1 MHCRVRYLLDFDLKS
16 RSGQVWVLY
25 VAYCTTHQRLVE
37 VQFGRYQKKCFEG
50 VIYGQKSLMC
60 KLCSLKRFPLK
71 FTRVTH
77 AHLGPILYHS
87 KPSDVSYSQDQFLSW
102 DLFHRF
108 LQQDGSNCTIIQLL
122 ASRNSNGPSK
132 LKCSMKESYVILKN
146 YSYKFDCNYQDFA
159 CPLSLAESG
168 DDFNSIP
175 FVETWILVKT
185 KG

>member
-1 MHCRVRYLLDFDLKS
+1 MCSTKFYIHI
-16 RSGQVWVLY
+16 VLHTRGWWEFSL
-25 VAYCTTHQRLVE
+25 ADI
-37 VQFGRYQKKCFEG
+37 KKNFEG

-77 AHLGPILYHS
+77 AHLEPILYHS

-159 CPLSLAESG
+159 CPLRLTESG
-168 DDFNSIP
+168 QLIIHSCITNCHMKFTQR
-175 FVETWILVKT
+175 ELCT
-185 KG
+185 KLFSLLHIG